1 MSKTKSEQRVDDQQP
16 DYVAELLKNGTATLS
31 APSREALAEMMNN
44 IPAETKYMVGAVG
57 RCQDGSA
64 YTLRV
69 DLIIKQ

>member
-1 MSKTKSEQRVDDQQP
+1 MSKSKSEQRADEQQP

-31 APSREALAEMMNN
+31 ATTREALAEMIDN

-57 RCQDGSA
+57 RSQDGSA

-69 DLIIKQ
+69 DII

>member
-1 MSKTKSEQRVDDQQP
+1 MSRTKSEQRVDEQQP

-31 APSREALAEMMNN
+31 APSREALAEMIDN

-57 RCQDGSA
+57 RSQDGRA

-69 DLIIKQ
+69 DIIKQ

>member
-1 MSKTKSEQRVDDQQP
+1 MSKTKSEQRADEQQP

-31 APSREALAEMMNN
+31 APSREALAEMIDN

-64 YTLRV
+64 YTLQV
-69 DLIIKQ
+69 NII

>member
-1 MSKTKSEQRVDDQQP
+1 MSKSKSEQRADEQQP

-31 APSREALAEMMNN
+31 APSREALAEMVDN

-64 YTLRV
+64 YTLQV
-69 DLIIKQ
+69 NII

>member
-1 MSKTKSEQRVDDQQP
+1 MSKSKSEQRADEQQP

-31 APSREALAEMMNN
+31 APSREALAEMIDN

-69 DLIIKQ
+69 DII